1 MVNSTSAPLSERLQ
15 RSRLGPPIRWAES
28 RVRVVSWVRHGRP
41 APAPPHHK
49 RRVVAEYARRFRPT
63 TFVETGT
70 YRGDTV
76 AALAPLVDRCI
87 SIELDPVLADHA
99 RRRFA
104 EDTSVSV
111 VQGDSAVC
119 LGQVVAGMSE
129 PALFW
134 LDGHYSGGA
143 TANSGKS
150 PIMDEVA
157 TILESDLEHVLLIDD
172 IRLFDGTDGYP
183 TLSELRELVMSSR
196 PSWTFEVADDIA
208 RTHALRP

>member
-1 MVNSTSAPLSERLQ
+1 
-15 RSRLGPPIRWAES
+15 
-28 RVRVVSWVRHGRP
+28 
-41 APAPPHHK
+41 
-49 RRVVAEYARRFRPT
+49 
-63 TFVETGT
+63 
-70 YRGDTV
+70 
-76 AALAPLVDRCI
+76 
-87 SIELDPVLADHA
+87 
-99 RRRFA
+99 
-104 EDTSVSV
+104 
-111 VQGDSAVC
+111 
-119 LGQVVAGMSE
+119 MSE